1 MDIHHSGNSL
11 SADQI
16 AEFHANGC
24 IGPFRLHCS
33 DEELGT
39 VRELARNAYLSPN
52 PIYEQIIGRDLHLY
66 LKPVH
71 DLFTRPEIREKTIQL
86 LGPDLT
92 VWRSDVFPKFPGSP
106 ATPWHQADVFTEFT
120 EDPLL
125 ESPHC
130 GKNDWS
136 RLWQVTVWIA
146 LEDSTIQ
153 NGCLEI
159 IPGTH
164 HEQIT
169 WPIVGEEAKAY
180 LAETIARGE
189 IPNPDRCIK
198 HSPKVKLLEPQHVKL
213 EAKAGE
219 FYIFTQR
226 VVHGS
231 GANNTA
237 HSRLAINFRVI
248 QSDVRCYRHYLDAG
262 EWEML
267 GLKLPLKNWGA
278 LIYAGAPPDPA
289 VNRVITPPAA

>member
-1 MDIHHSGNSL
+1 MTNDRRLTSQQL
-11 SADQI
+11 E
-16 AEFHANGC
+16 EFHRAGC
-24 IGPFRLHCS
+24 IGPFPLECS
-33 DEELGT
+33 PEELAS
-39 VRELARNAYLSPN
+39 VRELVRGAYLSAN
-52 PIYEQIIGRDLHLY
+52 PVYEMIIGRDLHLFS
-66 LKPVH
+66 KPVH

-86 LGPDLT
+86 LGHDLT
-92 VWRSDVFPKFPGSP
+92 VWRSDVFPKPAGAP

-120 EDPLL
+120 EEPML

-146 LEDSTIQ
+146 LEDSTIE

-164 HEQIT
+164 HEQMT
-169 WPIVGEEAKAY
+169 WPIVGEEARQY
-180 LAETIARGE
+180 VAETIARGE

-198 HSPKVKLLEPQHVKL
+198 HSPKVKLLEKDRVQL

-231 GANNTA
+231 GANNTDR
-237 HSRLAINFRVI
+237 SRLAINFRVV
-248 QSDVRCYRHYLDAG
+248 QSDVRCYHNYLDAG
-262 EWEML
+262 SFEML

-278 LIYAGAPPDPA
+278 QIYAGAPPDPP
-289 VNRVITPPAA
+289 VNRVIAPPAA